1 MKIQTTPIKIYSN
14 NKNITVCGRKQQ
26 NSQPYVINNSPSFKS
41 GVGDIKGTFDALGN
55 KLFNVGKMAG
65 DKIGSLIQKA
75 ENCGDRLYDW
85 FVKRT
90 SSAEPVVKVKKNT
103 APAVRFSSETGMPLP
118 SFSMDY
124 DSILKDLETIKTID
138 EKWLRNNKNVL
149 KAANSIN
156 NVPEDQRYIYR
167 MMANSMNDEREF
179 YINLVKKLQA
189 EEKAEYI
196 KSIWNEY
203 IHVNPPYKPIN
214 KEKNLLGLKALQSYG
229 TREDMLKLH
238 DVYQLSKDSDIMRE
252 YAKLVGKVGEP
263 IDVILIWSYTDSKY
277 LKIYTEETM
286 AEIMK
291 SIKKLMVDKSEP
303 GKWKEFDYM
312 HYKDFEELE
321 KHKNKTISENA
332 KAIMDRLIQ
341 DNPWLLE

>member
-1 MKIQTTPIKIYSN
+1 MNLNQI
-14 NKNITVCGRKQQ
+14 
-26 NSQPYVINNSPSFKS
+26 SFKS
-41 GVGDIKGTFDALGN
+41 
-55 KLFNVGKMAG
+55 
-65 DKIGSLIQKA
+65 SLIDLIPKQK
-75 ENCGDRLYDW
+75 NDSLLRHHTSGDEYSFAPPSKQESLKKAAIIGGASLSAVLL
-85 FVKRT
+85 FVGLMNRKKVSAVIKKIFQKT
-90 SSAEPVVKVKKNT
+90 KPEPTASS
-103 APAVRFSSETGMPLP
+103 LP
-118 SFSMDY
+118 SAHFTPGAA
-124 DSILKDLETIKTID
+124 LEK
-138 EKWLRNNKNVL
+138 
-149 KAANSIN
+149 
-156 NVPEDQRYIYR
+156 Q
-167 MMANSMNDEREF
+167 
-179 YINLVKKLQA
+179 QQ
-189 EEKAEYI
+189 EKAEYI

-238 DVYQLSKDSDIMRE
+238 DVYQLSEDSDIMRE